1 MKFVRPI
8 SVIHTAHNLK
18 GGLQLA
24 EFAGRLCYKSEG
36 KIKPGSYQKF
46 LLMLMNKGH
55 TSILEHCP
63 IYICGY
69 KNDLGTVAN
78 AIIKSSFSR
87 FTTRTDTVTSTNPF
101 YYIYSNLRVVY
112 DFDSDFAKQLVMTS
126 TMEGDDIWKDQGVAW
141 FVPKFNSPYARMS
154 AYITT
159 LRSIVDDLVRERVQ
173 SIAVESTRWCDYS
186 NNSKF
191 EGITFCLPHWINY
204 SIFDS
209 CMKRFLADVKE
220 ANINKDKIDKLYDYE
235 DIAFCLYQN
244 TEAIEAKRCYHYIRS
259 SILDEILYNEAKD
272 ELKLPAQDAREYLF
286 LGVKSEMYYTGYNE
300 DWDNIID
307 KRLYDKYG
315 KAHPNMHI
323 TMQQCK
329 DHLDV
334 IRISQKAI
342 TDSDHGRESESA
354 GE

>member
-1 MKFVRPI
+1 MQFVKPI
-8 SVIHTAHNLK
+8 AVIHTAHNLK

-24 EFAGRLCYKSEG
+24 EFAGRLCYKSES
-36 KIKPGSYQKF
+36 KIELGSYQKF
-46 LLMLMNKGH
+46 LLMLIDKGH

-63 IYICGY
+63 IYITGRLGDMDEY
-69 KNDLGTVAN
+69 SYNIATSHFSKHVIEKSKRNSNDDV
-78 AIIKSSFSR
+78 F
-87 FTTRTDTVTSTNPF
+87 
-101 YYIYSNLRVVY
+101 YIYSNLRVVCDVNPY
-112 DFDSDFAKQLVMTS
+112 LAKQLVMTS
-126 TMEGDDIWKDQGVAW
+126 TMEGDEIWKKHGVSW
-141 FVPKFNSPYARMS
+141 FVPDFNHPFARMS

-159 LRSIVDDLVRERVQ
+159 LRSVVDDLVRERVQ
-173 SIAVESTRWCDYS
+173 SMAVESTRWCDYS

-244 TEAIEAKRCYHYIRS
+244 TEAIEAKRCYHYIRA

-300 DWDNIID
+300 DWDNIIE

-315 KAHPNMHI
+315 KAHENMHVI
-323 TMQQCK
+323 MQKCK
-329 DHLDV
+329 DHLDS
-334 IRISQKAI
+334 IRVSQKAAQDDG
-342 TDSDHGRESESA
+342 TSKSA
-354 GE
+354 SK

>member
-1 MKFVRPI
+1 MQFVKPI
-8 SVIHTAHNLK
+8 AVIHTAHNLK

-24 EFAGRLCYKSEG
+24 EFAGRLCYKSES
-36 KIKPGSYQKF
+36 KIEPGSYQKF
-46 LLMLMNKGH
+46 LLMLIDKGH
-55 TSILEHCP
+55 SSILEHCP
-63 IYICGY
+63 IYITGRLGDMDEY
-69 KNDLGTVAN
+69 SYNIATSHFSKHIIEKSKRNSNDDV
-78 AIIKSSFSR
+78 F
-87 FTTRTDTVTSTNPF
+87 
-101 YYIYSNLRVVY
+101 YIYSNLRVVCDVNPY
-112 DFDSDFAKQLVMTS
+112 LAKQLVMTS
-126 TMEGDDIWKDQGVAW
+126 TMEGDEIWKKHGVSW
-141 FVPKFNSPYARMS
+141 FVPDFNHPFARMS

-159 LRSIVDDLVRERVQ
+159 LRSVVDDLVRERVQ
-173 SIAVESTRWCDYS
+173 SMAVESTRWCDYS

-244 TEAIEAKRCYHYIRS
+244 TEAIEAKRCYHYIRA

-300 DWDNIID
+300 DWDNIIE

-315 KAHPNMHI
+315 KAHENMHVI
-323 TMQQCK
+323 MQKCK
-329 DHLDV
+329 DHLDS
-334 IRISQKAI
+334 IRVSQKAAQDDK
-342 TDSDHGRESESA
+342 TSKSTSK
-354 GE
+354 